1 MVRRRTRPR
10 KKRTTVYKGQGAAP
24 AKRSGVWLV
33 LVLGALV
40 VVNLYVFV
48 WDKQTG
54 VRAIR
59 EQAEA
64 GHPMA
69 APAMAIPSVP
79 LVAAPVPSA
88 APATRPPLPLSG
100 VVGKSDTLGKLLK
113 RSGLS
118 AAEADEIIRALS
130 GVLDFRA
137 IRAGESYRLERGAD
151 GRVTR
156 FELDVAKGR
165 HVRAERKPSGELVGA
180 NDGA

>member
-10 KKRTTVYKGQGAAP
+10 KKRTTVYEGRNPAP
-24 AKRSGVWLV
+24 AKRSGAWLV

-59 EQAEA
+59 EQAET
-64 GHPMA
+64 GHS
-69 APAMAIPSVP
+69 PAMAVPSVP
-79 LVAAPVPSA
+79 LLPAPVASA
-88 APATRPPLPLSG
+88 TPATRPPVPVTG

-113 RSGLS
+113 RSGLT
-118 AAEADEIIRALS
+118 AAEADEIIHALS

-137 IRAGESYRLERGAD
+137 IRAGEAYRLERGAD

-180 NDGA
+180 TDGA

>member
-10 KKRTTVYKGQGAAP
+10 KKRTTVYEGRGAAP
-24 AKRSGVWLV
+24 AKRSGAWLV
-33 LVLGALV
+33 VVLGALV

-54 VRAIR
+54 VRALR

-64 GHPMA
+64 GHP
-69 APAMAIPSVP
+69 PAMAIPTVP
-79 LVAAPVPSA
+79 LGGAPVASAPVAAR
-88 APATRPPLPLSG
+88 PAVSG
-100 VVGKSDTLGKLLK
+100 IVGKSDTLGKLLK
-113 RSGLS
+113 RSGLT
-118 AAEADEIIRALS
+118 ATEADEIIHALS

-137 IRAGESYRLERGAD
+137 IRAGESYRLERGGD

-165 HVRAERKPSGELVGA
+165 HVRAERKPSGELVGTG
-180 NDGA
+180 DGT